1 MTTTTPPQSTMFEIR
16 RVFTEMRAEIS
27 KVNEADA
34 QTASFSMAKSV
45 RELGL
50 DQIAD
55 NLHNML
61 AKEAG
66 TFKTRRCTSNLQHNP
81 VDYLSDNFNGTITA
95 KVREEAVLS
104 ILQFAVQTQC
114 LD

>member
-1 MTTTTPPQSTMFEIR
+1 MTTTTTTQSTMFEIR

-27 KVNEADA
+27 KVNENDP

-45 RELGL
+45 RELGI

-55 NLHNML
+55 NVQIML

-66 TFKTRRCTSNLQHNP
+66 TFKTRKCT
-81 VDYLSDNFNGTITA
+81 
-95 KVREEAVLS
+95 
-104 ILQFAVQTQC
+104 
-114 LD
+114 